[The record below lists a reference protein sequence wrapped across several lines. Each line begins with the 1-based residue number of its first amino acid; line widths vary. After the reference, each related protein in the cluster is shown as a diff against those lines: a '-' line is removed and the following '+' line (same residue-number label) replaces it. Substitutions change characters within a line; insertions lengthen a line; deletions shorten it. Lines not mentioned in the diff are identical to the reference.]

1 MRPAE
6 YKTED
11 IIKAGLDLQVLG
23 RKVSGFSI
31 REKLGGGN
39 TNRFKKVWDEYQA
52 SQTGEKAEPPAELS
66 TEIAEIYRVHKNSS
80 NDQLLALVIEI
91 NDKAVKATERRIKED
106 SPSANDQ
113 RERELADA
121 LQTIDEREAEID
133 KLKVN
138 AEELEK
144 KFADM
149 LADNQSLTTELANI
163 QERFAL
169 AELTANRMNEQYA
182 AELEKLQMVS
192 FQSAPTL
199 RNELIEQIQ
208 KTVTREEATIETGQL
223 KTTEPTQVSN
233 GQQTRNLSLG
243 LNYTKDRNPFDF
255 SPK

>member
-39 TNRFKKVWDEYQA
+39 TNRLKQVWDGYLS
-52 SQTGEKAEPPAELS
+52 SQTGEKTEPAMELS

-80 NDQLLALVIEI
+80 NDQLFALVIEI
-91 NDKAVKATERRIKED
+91 NDKAVKATERRVKED

-121 LQTIDEREAEID
+121 LQTINEREAEID

-149 LADNQSLTTELANI
+149 LADNQLKFMELTKLQDLITSGE
-163 QERFAL
+163 Q
-169 AELTANRMNEQYA
+169 TANRMSVE
-182 AELEKLQMVS
+182 
-192 FQSAPTL
+192 
-199 RNELIEQIQ
+199 IEM
-208 KTVTREEATIETGQL
+208 
-223 KTTEPTQVSN
+223 
-233 GQQTRNLSLG
+233 
-243 LNYTKDRNPFDF
+243 
-255 SPK
+255 

>member
-6 YKTED
+6 HKSED
-11 IIKAGLDLQVLG
+11 IIKAGLELQVLG

-39 TNRFKKVWDEYQA
+39 TTRFKKIWDGYLS
-52 SQTGEKAEPPAELS
+52 SQTGEKAEPTAELS

-169 AELTANRMNEQYA
+169 AELTANRMNEQHA
-182 AELEKLQMVS
+182 AELEK
-192 FQSAPTL
+192 L
-199 RNELIEQIQ
+199 RNELIEQKQTAVICQ
-208 KTVTREEATIETGQL
+208 EATNAPTIEPMA
-223 KTTEPTQVSN
+223 KHPN
-233 GQQTRNLSLG
+233 QQAEIIKRRIDSLETYFPK
-243 LNYTKDRNPFDF
+243 LNTKPYDF
-255 SPK
+255 SNK

>member
-1 MRPAE
+1 MRPSE

-39 TNRFKKVWDEYQA
+39 SKRLKQVWDGYLS
-52 SQTGEKAEPPAELS
+52 SQTGEKTEPAAELS

-169 AELTANRMNEQYA
+169 AELTANRMNEQQS
-182 AELEKLQMVS
+182 AELER
-192 FQSAPTL
+192 L
-199 RNELIEQIQ
+199 RNELIELKQ
-208 KTVTREEATIETGQL
+208 KAVTLEEATIETGQL

-233 GQQTRNLSLG
+233 GQQTENVRLG
-243 LNYTKDRNPFDF
+243 LYYTEDRNPYDF
-255 SPK
+255 SSKWS

>member
-6 YKTED
+6 HKIED
-11 IIKAGLDLQVLG
+11 IIKAGLELQVLG

-39 TNRFKKVWDEYQA
+39 SKRLKQVWDEYQA
-52 SQTGEKAEPPAELS
+52 SQTGEKAEPTAELS

-80 NDQLLALVIEI
+80 NDQLLALIIEI

-121 LQTIDEREAEID
+121 FRIIDEREAEIV

-182 AELEKLQMVS
+182 AELEKL
-192 FQSAPTL
+192 

-243 LNYTKDRNPFDF
+243 LKFPRNRNPFDF